1 MSLLIFALAFVLDLW
16 LGDPPHWPHPVR
28 WIGWLISRLERLIRV
43 LCPSQSTLYLG
54 GGLLWLMVVGSS
66 FALSWALIALCQAIH
81 PWLSW
86 ALQLWLAYTLLATRC
101 LRDAAM
107 AVYQALHAE
116 DLALS
121 RERLSWIVGRDTK
134 ALQPPQII
142 RATVETVAENAVDG
156 VIAPLV
162 WLFVGGVPLAMA
174 YKAVNTLDSMV
185 GYRNERFAALGF
197 VSAKLD
203 DLANLL
209 PARLS
214 WLLFTLAAALLRQDA
229 WAALCIGWRDRYAHK
244 SPNCAWSEAAVAGA
258 LGVRLGGPNVYF
270 GERVEKPWLGDPRRE
285 IECEDIPRTIRL
297 MYLVSCLALGL
308 FCLVHQFLA

>member
-1 MSLLIFALAFVLDLW
+1 
-16 LGDPPHWPHPVR
+16 
-28 WIGWLISRLERLIRV
+28 
-43 LCPSQSTLYLG
+43 
-54 GGLLWLMVVGSS
+54 
-66 FALSWALIALCQAIH
+66 
-81 PWLSW
+81 
-86 ALQLWLAYTLLATRC
+86 
-101 LRDAAM
+101 M

-156 VIAPLV
+156 VMYPAVLAV
-162 WLFVGGVPLAMA
+162 CRRCTLAMA
-174 YKAVNTLDSMV
+174 YKAVSTLDSMV

-229 WAALCIGWRDRYAHK
+229 LGGLCIGWRDRYAHK
-244 SPNCAWSEAAVAGA
+244 SPNFAPG
-258 LGVRLGGPNVYF
+258 
-270 GERVEKPWLGDPRRE
+270 PRRQW
-285 IECEDIPRTIRL
+285 PAPSASAWGTQ
-297 MYLVSCLALGL
+297 CL
-308 FCLVHQFLA
+308 FW